1 LKNEAGYEY
10 DSSAGAA
17 ARLSFRTASY
27 GPQYGPN
34 LGLDGYQYR
43 SNSSASLYPYAPKP
57 YYSAQSPYSEFAD
70 ENVDYGLQ
78 VSITTS
84 PQFQQT
90 ILAPDLGLAPTYTTS
105 NIGRG
110 WTPAPQFPKALFL
123 EPHDSAY
130 SHGQLPYHG
139 SMYGLRMAVPES
151 KGVSLNGSS
160 SSLPAPIT
168 GSDRVLPLPAANRAV
183 EVGSFLRPTE
193 NLLPATQ
200 PGYQSYNNGNNG
212 NNGLMSTGMLSC
224 IKNQHGSSV
233 SENGSMS
240 SGYLPMPNGN
250 PESLSSQMSYCSQ
263 PISLSPQHTESY
275 TPPSPDH
282 MYRSGESDSMYGHS
296 SEGSE
301 QGRLANGHVYVRSSA
316 PAAPTAYQPPPP
328 PVEEQYSRRADVSIT
343 TTT

>member
-57 YYSAQSPYSEFAD
+57 YYSAQSPYGEFAD

-160 SSLPAPIT
+160 ASLPAPIT

-183 EVGSFLRPTE
+183 EVGSFLRSTE

-200 PGYQSYNNGNNG
+200 SGYQHRHAQLYQESTRQF
-212 NNGLMSTGMLSC
+212 GLRQWLHVFRLSANA
-224 IKNQHGSSV
+224 KQQPRVSV
-233 SENGSMS
+233 VADIILFSANF
-240 SGYLPMPNGN
+240 LMP
-250 PESLSSQMSYCSQ
+250 
-263 PISLSPQHTESY
+263 
-275 TPPSPDH
+275 
-282 MYRSGESDSMYGHS
+282 
-296 SEGSE
+296 
-301 QGRLANGHVYVRSSA
+301 SA
-316 PAAPTAYQPPPP
+316 H
-328 PVEEQYSRRADVSIT
+328 
-343 TTT
+343 

>member
-1 LKNEAGYEY
+1 MKNEAGYEY

-57 YYSAQSPYSEFAD
+57 YYSAQSPYGEFAD

-160 SSLPAPIT
+160 ASLPAPIT

-183 EVGSFLRPTE
+183 EVGSFLRSTE

-212 NNGLMSTGMLSC
+212 LTSTGMLSC
-224 IKNQHGSSV
+224 IKNQHGNSV
-233 SENGSMS
+233 SDNGSMS
-240 SGYLPMPNGN
+240 SGYLPMPNSN
-250 PESLSSQMSYCSQ
+250 PESLSSQISYCSQ
-263 PISLSPQHTESY
+263 PISLCPQHTESY

-328 PVEEQYSRRADVSIT
+328 RVEEQSSRRTDVAIT
-343 TTT
+343 TTS